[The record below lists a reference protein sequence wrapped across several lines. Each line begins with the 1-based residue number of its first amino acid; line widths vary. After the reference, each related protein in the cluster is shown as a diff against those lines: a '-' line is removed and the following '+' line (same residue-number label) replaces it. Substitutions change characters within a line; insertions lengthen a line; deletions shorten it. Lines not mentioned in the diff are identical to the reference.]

1 MGIEF
6 KNVDLKN
13 NEIVELEDRNRRK
26 SRKKQENDVDKLA
39 KSIIRKPTKGK
50 ARV

>member
-13 NEIVELEDRNRRK
+13 DEIVELEERNRRK
-26 SRKKQENDVDKLA
+26 SRKKQENEVDKWLNRLLENQQ
-39 KSIIRKPTKGK
+39 K
-50 ARV
+50 